1 MLFGV
6 LVIFGLTLQDCNAYC
21 ALLGQNPG
29 FSAAPKVE
37 QISLTSVR
45 VSWEGLVIRRECAD
59 QFIVKSWNARNP
71 NDYQMSDLLPV
82 TQFSFTVT
90 DLVPNQNYVFQ
101 AVAREDKGILG
112 KDWNKSPHAHFKTTS
127 SNPTVAPRRGRPSA
141 RGPAMTGE
149 QRQTPKTLFT
159 MGAIIIGILLG
170 TLILIGIFWNIV
182 QSRRKRSDPGSDHS
196 DSETDSM
203 DLDLENTDLE
213 SRVGSMRSPSRA
225 GSRVSTVRSGTIR
238 SSTRSHLRSPRRF
251 SLTLSEPDISGGPR
265 RWSEATNCTPKLFQ
279 DYNLTL
285 GGAKQ
290 KTLAVPPSYH
300 LGTDSSENTGEEAS
314 APPLQESSSPTGQ
327 HRSCKSQKLPYSRP
341 ASPPQLPT

>member
-1 MLFGV
+1 
-6 LVIFGLTLQDCNAYC
+6 
-21 ALLGQNPG
+21 
-29 FSAAPKVE
+29 
-37 QISLTSVR
+37 
-45 VSWEGLVIRRECAD
+45 
-59 QFIVKSWNARNP
+59 
-71 NDYQMSDLLPV
+71 
-82 TQFSFTVT
+82 
-90 DLVPNQNYVFQ
+90 
-101 AVAREDKGILG
+101 
-112 KDWNKSPHAHFKTTS
+112 
-127 SNPTVAPRRGRPSA
+127 
-141 RGPAMTGE
+141 
-149 QRQTPKTLFT
+149 

-170 TLILIGIFWNIV
+170 TLILIGVFWNIV
-182 QSRRKRSDPGSDHS
+182 QSRRKRSDSGSDHS

-265 RWSEATNCTPKLFQ
+265 RWSEAANCTPKLFQ

-285 GGAKQ
+285 GGGKQ
-290 KTLAVPPSYH
+290 KTVAVPPSYY

-327 HRSCKSQKLPYSRP
+327 HRSCKSQKLPYPRP

>member
-1 MLFGV
+1 MLIGA
-6 LVIFGLTLQDCNAYC
+6 LIILGATLPDCNAYC

-29 FSAAPKVE
+29 FSAPPKVE

-45 VSWEGLVIRRECAD
+45 VSWEGLVTRIDCAD

-82 TQFSFTVT
+82 TQFSYTVT
-90 DLVPNQNYVFQ
+90 DLVPNQDYVFQ

-112 KDWNKSPHAHFKTTS
+112 KDWNKSLHAYYKTTS
-127 SNPTVAPRRGRPSA
+127 SNPTVAPRKGRPSA
-141 RGPAMTGE
+141 RGPVIAGE

-170 TLILIGIFWNIV
+170 SLILVGIFWNIV
-182 QSRRKRSDPGSDHS
+182 QSKRKSSDSGSDHS

-213 SRVGSMRSPSRA
+213 SRVGSIRGPSRA
-225 GSRVSTVRSGTIR
+225 GSRVSPVRSGTIR

-265 RWSEATNCTPKLFQ
+265 RWSEATNCTPQLFQ
-279 DYNLTL
+279 DYNLSPET
-285 GGAKQ
+285 AKHH
-290 KTLAVPPSYH
+290 TV
-300 LGTDSSENTGEEAS
+300 DAS
-314 APPLQESSSPTGQ
+314 APPLPKSSPQTGSGQ
-327 HRSCKSQKLPYSRP
+327 DKSRKNYIVPYSRP